1 MKYVEVAVN
10 LPPVR
15 GTFDYHLPPE
25 LRKVVQPGHLVTAPF
40 GRRKV
45 QGVVIRKKRKPSV
58 PETRPIDALVD
69 PDPVMSTQQIDLA
82 DWIADY
88 YHAPIIESLNLM
100 VPPGLSQQADS
111 VYHLEDQ
118 SAAGESE
125 IQDRILSLLKDR
137 GDLRGRQL
145 GRALSRRRWQPAVE
159 ALVRRGIVKRTS
171 VLDAPTVRPKTVRT
185 VRLAVSPEQ
194 ARAQYDQ
201 LGRPGAGAIERR
213 QAMVETLISEG
224 EALEIRQL
232 TVQHDVKSYDL
243 DLLEDRGLI
252 ALGEREVIRDPIESI
267 EYVPA
272 QAPSLTPDQQSVW
285 ARIEQALQAEAG
297 SGTPEFL
304 LHGVTGSGKTE
315 IYLRAVEQTLANGR
329 SAIVLVPEIAL
340 TPQTIRRFL
349 ARFPDDVGLNHSQL
363 SDGERFDTWRRCR
376 EGEIKVMV
384 GPRSTLFMPLADIG
398 LIILDESHD
407 ESYKEQA
414 RAPRYHARD
423 VARRY
428 ARLSGA
434 LCIFGSATPD
444 ITTFYAAQQGRIE
457 RLALPQRILGH
468 RKRLS
473 KQADRLGLKA
483 HYRSA
488 GGDAE
493 YIDLPPVR
501 TVDMR
506 QELKAGNTSIF
517 SRALQKTLIDTI
529 DQGHQAILFLNRRG
543 ATTYIF
549 CRDCGW
555 AARCPRCDTTLAHH
569 EDQERL
575 LCHHCGYSAGP
586 IGVCP
591 QCGSQRVRHFG
602 AGTQRVQAEV
612 ETLIPGVRTL
622 RWDWDATRTK
632 GAHNVIL
639 NNFAAHHADILIGTQ
654 MLAKGLDLP
663 LVTLVGVVSAD
674 TGLNLPDY
682 RASERTFQI
691 LTQVAGRAGRGL
703 LGGRVILQTYQ
714 PEHFAILAAAQHDYQ
729 AFSTQ
734 ELRHRA
740 ELGYPPF
747 KRLVRMVYRNVNAS
761 RAEQEAS
768 RMAGQIKHTIRE
780 RERTIDLIGP
790 APCFFSRIRGHHR
803 WQILLRGDQPGRV
816 VPTDLERGWG
826 IDVDPV
832 SLL

>member
-1 MKYVEVAVN
+1 MIYVEVAVN

-25 LRKVVQPGHLVTAPF
+25 LRQIVQPGHLVTAPF

-45 QGVVIRKKRKPSV
+45 QGVVIRRKRKPSV
-58 PETRPIDALVD
+58 PETRAIDGLVD
-69 PDPVMSTQQIDLA
+69 PDPVMSSQQIELA
-82 DWIADY
+82 EWVADY
-88 YHAPIIESLNLM
+88 YHSPFIESLNLM
-100 VPPGLSQQADS
+100 IPPGLSQQADS
-111 VYHLEDQ
+111 IYHLEDP
-118 SAAGESE
+118 SPAGESE
-125 IQDRILSLLKDR
+125 LQDRIITLLKER

-159 ALVRRGIVKRTS
+159 ALVRKGIVKRTS

-201 LGRPGAGAIERR
+201 LGRPGAGAIKRR
-213 QAMVETLISEG
+213 QAMLETLIA
-224 EALEIRQL
+224 EAEPLELARL
-232 TVQHDVKSYDL
+232 NAKHDARSYDL
-243 DLLEDRGLI
+243 DLLEERGLI
-252 ALGEREVIRDPIESI
+252 LLGEREVIRDPIESI
-267 EYVPA
+267 EYVAA
-272 QAPSLTPDQQSVW
+272 QAPTLTPDQRSVW
-285 ARIEQALQAEAG
+285 ERIDDALIANKGPDAH
-297 SGTPEFL
+297 EFL

-315 IYLRAVEQTLANGR
+315 IYLRAVERTLASGR

-376 EGEIKVMV
+376 EGEIRVMV

-423 VARRY
+423 VARHY
-428 ARLSGA
+428 ARRLGA
-434 LCIFGSATPD
+434 VCIFGSATPD
-444 ITTFYAAQQGRIE
+444 ITTFYEARQGRIE
-457 RLALPQRILGH
+457 HLTLPKRILGH

-506 QELKAGNTSIF
+506 QELKAGNRSIF
-517 SRALQKTLIDTI
+517 SRALQSTLIDTI

-543 ATTYIF
+543 TTTYIF

-569 EDQERL
+569 EHQERL
-575 LCHHCGYSAGP
+575 LCHHCGYSADP
-586 IGVCP
+586 IVICP
-591 QCGSQRVRHFG
+591 QCGSARVRHFG

-612 ETLIPGVRTL
+612 EALIPGVRTL

-639 NNFAAHHADILIGTQ
+639 NNFAAHHADVLIGTQ

-714 PEHFAILAAAQHDYQ
+714 PDHYAILAAAEHDYD
-729 AFSTQ
+729 AFSAQ

-761 RAEQEAS
+761 RAEREAD
-768 RMAGQIKHTIRE
+768 RMAGRIQHTIHELE
-780 RERTIDLIGP
+780 RRIDLIGP
-790 APCFFSRIRGHHR
+790 APCFFSRIRGHYR
-803 WQILLRGDQPGRV
+803 WQILLRGDQPGLV